1 MDKIFEGHI
10 KDLSARAEK
19 SGRYTFTAFLTP
31 DEQSAVIAMK
41 RQIGRFELFGGA
53 DMTERCIARFGDK
66 DELGWEQDF
75 PIKIIRVCPINEKFS
90 DALTHRDYL
99 GALMNLGIERCE
111 IGDIAVKNNSAYIF
125 VTDKM
130 AEYVCDK
137 LSKVKHTNIKCEIV
151 DGTPEGE
158 LYTLE
163 EKTVTV
169 SSMRVDCIIAGVF
182 NLSRGKAQEMIEMQ
196 RVFVNGASVGS
207 GAKDI
212 AENDRVSVRGY
223 GKFVLQSIDGT
234 TKKGRSVIKVGVY
247 K

>member
-1 MDKIFEGHI
+1 
-10 KDLSARAEK
+10 
-19 SGRYTFTAFLTP
+19 
-31 DEQSAVIAMK
+31 
-41 RQIGRFELFGGA
+41 
-53 DMTERCIARFGDK
+53 
-66 DELGWEQDF
+66 
-75 PIKIIRVCPINEKFS
+75 
-90 DALTHRDYL
+90 
-99 GALMNLGIERCE
+99 
-111 IGDIAVKNNSAYIF
+111 
-125 VTDKM
+125 M

-151 DGTPEGE
+151 DGAPEGE
-158 LYTLE
+158 LYTLD

-182 NLSRGKAQEMIEMQ
+182 NLSRGKVQEMIEMQ

-212 AENDRVSVRGY
+212 VENDRVSVRGY